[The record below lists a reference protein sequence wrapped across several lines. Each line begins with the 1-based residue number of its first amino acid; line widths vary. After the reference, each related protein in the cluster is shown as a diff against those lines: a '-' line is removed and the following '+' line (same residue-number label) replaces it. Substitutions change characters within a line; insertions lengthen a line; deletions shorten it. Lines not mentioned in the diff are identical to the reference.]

1 MSTQQNYERLE
12 RLRKIFP
19 VLLFAICYLLFAT
32 SLIAKPKTAHRKP
45 ITDKTGEAMKI
56 HYDQYIQQLVAISS
70 VNYTHSQV
78 KAIDRA
84 LEKIVN
90 LQNETYISMKTLDV
104 RRTYYTTLTIERAFD
119 AVNEVGI
126 QTINLELDRLHRLT
140 DEWKEL
146 PDDDYHKWGQ
156 GQSLIKG
163 RIYSQI
169 RSCLNNLWQIY
180 YAWDNW
186 TAELTRDNYLYTEY
200 AVLSKRMEEIL
211 ATHKLFLRIL
221 YQKGLTDESIFCQE
235 YEPLEWKTT
244 AERHKPKPKPK
255 KVLPKKK

>member
-1 MSTQQNYERLE
+1 MERHRIKKKE
-12 RLRKIFP
+12 LRIKRWLS
-19 VLLFAICYLLFAT
+19 VLLIL
-32 SLIAKPKTAHRKP
+32 SLIPPLMAKPKTAHRKP
-45 ITDKTGEAMKI
+45 STDKTGEAMKI
-56 HYDQYIQQLVAISS
+56 HYDQYIHQLVAISS
-70 VNYTHSQV
+70 LNYTHSQA

-104 RRTYYTTLTIERAFD
+104 RRTYYTTLTIEQAFD

-146 PDDDYHKWGQ
+146 SDDDYRKWGQ

-186 TAELTRDNYLYTEY
+186 IAELTRDNYLYTEY

-221 YQKGLTDESIFCQE
+221 YQKGLTDENIFCQN

-244 AERHKPKPKPK
+244 AERHKPKVKARSKNQEVRIK
-255 KVLPKKK
+255 K